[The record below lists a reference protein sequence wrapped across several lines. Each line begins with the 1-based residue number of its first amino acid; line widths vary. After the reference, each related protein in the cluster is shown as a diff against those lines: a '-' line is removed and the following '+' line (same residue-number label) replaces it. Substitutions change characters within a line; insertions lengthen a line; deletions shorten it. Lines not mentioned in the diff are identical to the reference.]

1 MRQIRKLY
9 FKNAVGE
16 RWGLNGDRG
25 VYASGLS
32 GFGVTLSPNFADL
45 GRGFFA
51 PVSDEAEPQA
61 TIPFTLTFIGAP
73 YSTYESFVNWLAAAG
88 TVTLIYNPTGTRE
101 YFRDVTIS
109 FLQKG
114 ELNPVGWLEV
124 PCSYLALTPWYMP
137 TPTSLNLESTGA
149 DESKRYDYFYTDDLL
164 YGTDS
169 SASLSTTIV
178 GAGHT
183 PGSLVLR
190 FYGAITNP
198 RIRLT
203 GDVTGKT
210 FGICSIGTIMED
222 HDILEFS
229 TRYENS
235 FVKKISPGGIET
247 DLLDALDL
255 STQPFF
261 HIPVNEPCTFSI
273 EADAPFTGLADL
285 LIYYYYRSV

>member
-1 MRQIRKLY
+1 MRSIRKL
-9 FKNAVGE
+9 FFQNAKGQ

-25 VYASGLS
+25 VYASDLS
-32 GFGVTLSPNFADL
+32 GFGVTLSPKFADL
-45 GRGFFA
+45 GRGFFV

-61 TIPFTLTFIGAP
+61 TIPFTLTFTRTP
-73 YSTYESFVNWLAAAG
+73 YNTYENFVNWLAAAG
-88 TVTLIYNPTGTRE
+88 TVTLIYNPTGARE

-137 TPTSLNLESTGA
+137 TPTSLNLESTGV
-149 DESKRYDYFYTDDLL
+149 DESKRYDYSYTEDLC

-178 GAGHT
+178 GTGHT

-210 FGICSIGTIMED
+210 FGICSIGAIMED

-235 FVKKISPGGIET
+235 YVKKIAPGGIET

-261 HIPVNEPCTFSI
+261 HIPVNEPCTISI